1 MNSRERVICAIQF
14 TEPDR
19 IPFEHAIF
27 PGAFKRHGQQLVD
40 FLNMYPDDFGHQN
53 FSLPEFVDYPEDHLE
68 EYRDEWGSHWVR
80 LYRYTA
86 GEVKRPALPSW
97 DQLHNY
103 QFPPI
108 PDSKHFEDLK
118 NRLEVNHQYYT
129 TGSGGALFE
138 RMQYIRGSEN
148 LYYDLG
154 DNRAELYELADRL
167 VEYYLETIEHYL
179 ATDVDG
185 IRFADDWGTQHALLI
200 SPEQWRAFF
209 KPRYQKL
216 FEPIKDSGKHI
227 FFHTDGWTL
236 EILEDL
242 CEIGVDVLNPQHA
255 LMGEEKLSQRFGGKV
270 CFRSDLDRQHIIPH
284 GTPEEIY
291 NHVKTVIESFGQ
303 FGGGLILHGE
313 IGPDVPLENIQSMYS
328 AFMEYR

>member
-68 EYRDEWGSHWVR
+68 EYRDEWGPHWVR
-80 LYRYTA
+80 LYGYTA

-118 NRLEVNHQYYT
+118 IVLRLITSTIQPVVE
-129 TGSGGALFE
+129 
-138 RMQYIRGSEN
+138 
-148 LYYDLG
+148 
-154 DNRAELYELADRL
+154 ELYLSGCSTFVGQKTSTMTL
-167 VEYYLETIEHYL
+167 VTTVQNYTNWQI
-179 ATDVDG
+179 V
-185 IRFADDWGTQHALLI
+185 W
-200 SPEQWRAFF
+200 W
-209 KPRYQKL
+209 
-216 FEPIKDSGKHI
+216 
-227 FFHTDGWTL
+227 
-236 EILEDL
+236 
-242 CEIGVDVLNPQHA
+242 N
-255 LMGEEKLSQRFGGKV
+255 
-270 CFRSDLDRQHIIPH
+270 II
-284 GTPEEIY
+284 
-291 NHVKTVIESFGQ
+291 
-303 FGGGLILHGE
+303 
-313 IGPDVPLENIQSMYS
+313 
-328 AFMEYR
+328 